1 MTDIFWIASSVI
13 ILIAILMT
21 IGVGVKS
28 GSEMVEQERQSR
40 KPEKP
45 DATDDAGLTIWELRQ
60 TTKQAMK
67 YDRKR
72 KERTAA

>member
-1 MTDIFWIASSVI
+1 MADIFWIASSVI

-45 DATDDAGLTIWELRQ
+45 DVTDDAGLTIWELRQ